1 MNNDFFGQI
10 LGNVLGNSGGGQQNP
25 PAAGTG
31 SSGGLGSILGDLMGG
46 GSGPAGG
53 LGSLGGTSGSGALG
67 GGKGALM
74 AMMLPLAMQWVQ
86 RSGGV
91 GAVLQR
97 FQQKGYSQQAASWV
111 STGANEELPAQA
123 VGEVVG
129 TDELSQLSQQLGV
142 GRDEVETGMAQI
154 LPQVVNHLTPDG
166 EVPHNSDDVLS
177 RGISALEKLLQP
189 GQTH

>member
-1 MNNDFFGQI
+1 MSNDFLGQI
-10 LGNVLGNSGGGQQNP
+10 LGSVLGKSGDGQ
-25 PAAGTG
+25 
-31 SSGGLGSILGDLMGG
+31 SGLF
-46 GSGPAGG
+46 AGG
-53 LGSLGGTSGSGALG
+53 LGDMLGGLMGRGSASAGGLDSLGGSSDGSAG

-74 AMMLPLAMQWVQ
+74 AMLLPLAMQWVQ

-91 GAVLQR
+91 SAVLQR

-111 STGANEELPAQA
+111 STGANEELPAEA

-166 EVPHNSDDVLS
+166 EVPHDSGDVLS
-177 RGISALEKLLQP
+177 RGMSALQKMLQP
-189 GQTH
+189 GKTG